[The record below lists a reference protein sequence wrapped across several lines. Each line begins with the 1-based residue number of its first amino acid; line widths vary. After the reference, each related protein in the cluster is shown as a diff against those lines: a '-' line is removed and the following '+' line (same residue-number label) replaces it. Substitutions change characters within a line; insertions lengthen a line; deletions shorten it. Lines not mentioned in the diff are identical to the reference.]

1 MSKPYQRS
9 MKHSVDVTNE
19 WVHQIDEMVTWD
31 DSNRSF
37 RLLRV
42 TLQTLRDMLGVD
54 EAVHLAAQLPTYVRG
69 VYFEGWDPSRS
80 PAKNREMEDFIARV
94 CKAFQ
99 KDRLDDPEEAIGI
112 IFSFLNTRI
121 SAGEINDIRNSL
133 RKSVREIWPEPR
145 M

>member
-19 WVHQIDEMVTWD
+19 WVHQIDEMVTWY

-80 PAKNREMEDFIARV
+80 PAKDREKTDFITRV

-99 KDRLDDPEEAIGI
+99 KDRLDDPEAAIGI

-121 SAGEINDIRNSL
+121 SSGEINDIRNSL
-133 RKSVREIWPEPR
+133 RKSVREMWPEPR
-145 M
+145 T